1 MTFIG
6 QYPQVKR
13 AGVGGSKRLYP
24 GQVTLNHVVRKNEV
38 RRINRENMVSVFL
51 DHFVTN
57 LTRQKHLL
65 TQSNLISYR
74 WCSKLYVR
82 LSQLSRE
89 HMTQFVSMSNKNNT
103 NATWANSGQSISQ
116 CHAQGHKSLH
126 QKASLRLTGTVR
138 IIAHLIWSHL
148 RLKDRAI
155 LSREG
160 HHKATE
166 HTWKP
171 NANSRCLQA
180 LKEARLEIQLW

>member
-1 MTFIG
+1 MDPDAMTFIG

-74 WCSKLYVR
+74 
-82 LSQLSRE
+82 
-89 HMTQFVSMSNKNNT
+89 
-103 NATWANSGQSISQ
+103 
-116 CHAQGHKSLH
+116 
-126 QKASLRLTGTVR
+126 
-138 IIAHLIWSHL
+138 
-148 RLKDRAI
+148 
-155 LSREG
+155 
-160 HHKATE
+160 
-166 HTWKP
+166 
-171 NANSRCLQA
+171 
-180 LKEARLEIQLW
+180 